1 MFSQADLLVFTVP
14 IQGINAMQI
23 QPSKTSLFDYLNNT
37 SDADAALQSVVDAQ
51 KNNIYAGLAEV
62 ENNLATGNVD
72 DALERL
78 KSGENGINLQTL
90 DNMLSF
96 NMRGVTE
103 DLTDLAKDLGLT
115 FDVKLAQEDGA
126 WVVSSEHDPEHKGLA
141 QLQQYLDRNPK
152 LQSKL
157 DDLNALSEFYELGQS
172 QEYAKELQAADVH
185 EDDVV
190 TYLTQSREYLFSLD
204 SFYLSDAGLSIAS
217 RGESEG
223 LFEQVKTTLG
233 LVSEED

>member
-1 MFSQADLLVFTVP
+1 
-14 IQGINAMQI
+14 MQI
-23 QPSKTSLFDYLNNT
+23 QQSALTLFDYIANPSA
-37 SDADAALQSVVDAQ
+37 SDSALQSAVSSQ
-51 KNNIYAGLAEV
+51 KNNIYAEITAV
-62 ENNLATGNVD
+62 QSNLASGNID
-72 DALERL
+72 DALQRL

-96 NMRGVTE
+96 NLRPVAE
-103 DLTDLAKDLGLT
+103 DLTQTAKDLGLN
-115 FDVKLAQEDGA
+115 FDVQLKQEEGKWQVISDQT
-126 WVVSSEHDPEHKGLA
+126 PEHKGLA
-141 QLQQYLDRNPK
+141 QLQQYLDKNTR

-172 QEYAKELQAADVH
+172 QEYAKELQTADVH

-204 SFYLSDAGLSIAS
+204 SFYLSDRGMSIAS

-223 LFEQVKTTLG
+223 LFEEVKKTLG
-233 LVSEED
+233 LETSEEN

>member
-1 MFSQADLLVFTVP
+1 
-14 IQGINAMQI
+14 MQI
-23 QPSKTSLFDYLNNT
+23 QQSALTLFDYIANPSA
-37 SDADAALQSVVDAQ
+37 SDSALQSAVSSQ
-51 KNNIYAGLAEV
+51 KNNIYAEINAV
-62 ENNLATGNVD
+62 QSNLASGNID
-72 DALERL
+72 DALQRL

-96 NMRGVTE
+96 NLRPVAE
-103 DLTDLAKDLGLT
+103 DLTQTAKDLGLN
-115 FDVKLAQEDGA
+115 FDVQLKHEEGKWQVISDQT
-126 WVVSSEHDPEHKGLA
+126 PEHKGLA
-141 QLQQYLDRNPK
+141 QLQQYLDKNTR

-172 QEYAKELQAADVH
+172 QEYAKELQTADVH

-204 SFYLSDAGLSIAS
+204 SFYLSDRGMSIAS

-223 LFEQVKTTLG
+223 LFEEVKKTLG
-233 LVSEED
+233 LESTEDN

>member
-1 MFSQADLLVFTVP
+1 ME
-14 IQGINAMQI
+14 IQQ
-23 QPSKTSLFDYLNNT
+23 SKTSLFDYLNNS

-51 KNNIYAGLAEV
+51 KNNISAGLSDV
-62 ENNLATGNVD
+62 QSNLANGNID

-103 DLTDLAKDLGLT
+103 DLTDTAKSLGLT
-115 FDVKLAQEDGA
+115 FDVKLTQEEGA

-141 QLQQYLDRNPK
+141 QLQQYLDRNPR

-157 DDLNALSEFYELGQS
+157 DDLNSLSEFYELGQS
-172 QEYAKELQAADVH
+172 QEYAKQLQEADVH

-190 TYLTQSREYLFSLD
+190 TYLTQSRDYLFSLD

-217 RGESEG
+217 RGESDG
-223 LFEQVKTTLG
+223 LFEQVKKTLG
-233 LVSEED
+233 LSEEED

>member
-1 MFSQADLLVFTVP
+1 
-14 IQGINAMQI
+14 MQI

-172 QEYAKELQAADVH
+172 QEL
-185 EDDVV
+185 
-190 TYLTQSREYLFSLD
+190 SL
-204 SFYLSDAGLSIAS
+204 IHI
-217 RGESEG
+217 
-223 LFEQVKTTLG
+223 
-233 LVSEED
+233 

>member
-1 MFSQADLLVFTVP
+1 MNT
-14 IQGINAMQI
+14 MQI
-23 QPSKTSLFDYLNNT
+23 QQSMTSLFDYLNNA
-37 SDADAALQSVVDAQ
+37 SDADAALQSVVEAQ
-51 KNNIYAGLAEV
+51 KNNISTGLSDV
-62 ENNLATGNVD
+62 QSNLATGNVD

-90 DNMLSF
+90 DNLMSF

-103 DLTDLAKDLGLT
+103 DLTDRAKNLDLT
-115 FDVKLAQEDGA
+115 FDVKLSQEDGS
-126 WVVSSEHDPEHKGLA
+126 WVVSSEYDPEHKGLA

-172 QEYAKELQAADVH
+172 QEYAKELQEANVD
-185 EDDVV
+185 EDEVV
-190 TYLTQSREYLFSLD
+190 SYLTQSREHLFSMD

-223 LFEQVKTTLG
+223 LFEQVKKSLG
-233 LVSEED
+233 LSSEED